1 MKIKDRNKWRRYKRL
16 IAKKVRGIRSIPRK
30 QKILTGILVL
40 LLITGVILGNTF
52 GRTAAEKEAKKKI
65 AAAKKETEQVKADW
79 EAEKEEAKKEA
90 KREEQIKHEEE
101 RPWNLVLV
109 NTSHPMQDGYVPELA
124 TVGDVQVDVRIKD
137 ALEKMLKDARK
148 AGVNPIPCSGYR
160 SVERQTQIFN
170 ETVQGWL
177 DKGENYW
184 TAYDKTSQEV
194 QLPGTSEHGVGLAV
208 DIISNQYSNLDA
220 GQADTPEAKWLQA
233 NCQKYGF
240 ILRYPP
246 DKQDETGIIY
256 EAWHYRY
263 VGEEDAKKIMESGQT
278 LEEYLSETY

>member
-1 MKIKDRNKWRRYKRL
+1 MKIKNRNKWRRYKRR
-16 IAKKVRGIRSIPRK
+16 IAKRIRNIQNISRK
-30 QKILTGILVL
+30 QKILAGIFMF
-40 LLITGVILGNTF
+40 LLILGVISGNIF
-52 GRTAAEKEAKKKI
+52 GRTAAEKEAKKRI
-65 AAAKKETEQVKADW
+65 AEAKKETAQVKADW
-79 EAEKEEAKKEA
+79 EKEKKEA
-90 KREEQIKHEEE
+90 KRAEQIKHEEE
-101 RPWNLVLV
+101 RPWNLMLV
-109 NTSHPMQDGYVPELA
+109 NTSHPMEEGYVPELA
-124 TVGDVQVDVRIKD
+124 TVENMQVDVRIKD

-148 AGVNPIPCSGYR
+148 AGLNPIICSAYR
-160 SVERQTQIFN
+160 SIERQTQIFN

-208 DIISNQYSNLDA
+208 DIISNQYSDLDA

>member
-16 IAKKVRGIRSIPRK
+16 IAKKIRGIRSIPRK

-148 AGVNPIPCSGYR
+148 AGVNPIPCSGY
-160 SVERQTQIFN
+160 
-170 ETVQGWL
+170 
-177 DKGENYW
+177 
-184 TAYDKTSQEV
+184 
-194 QLPGTSEHGVGLAV
+194 EHGVGLAV